1 MQIHRVII
9 HELNKPIGKAQA
21 KLSISKSLMD
31 ATNEDVINL
40 VTELN
45 KRYRKRDEKQGVFD
59 DKNPTIFHDAFRK
72 YEDKKTDGNF
82 IDFSIKSAENL
93 RDRIEGIGA
102 AKGGYLVFAQ
112 FEDYRN
118 YCSVFLVRDVTGIAF
133 RRNRTV
139 DGFDLDKVQHIDF
152 EKLAMACRI
161 NLDTFGEDQSK
172 YLSFIH
178 IKSDDLSQ
186 YFVRWISSKDTV
198 TSEEDTIKLL
208 KALKKIPIPKPKSG
222 ETAIDRDELIRD
234 AHNHIKSSPTRTVN
248 VVDMSK
254 TLFDDDDYLTNYLY
268 QNFPEVPT
276 EFKAHSSTLQKFIK
290 IYARADQVEINFHP
304 DAFKNGVVRFDKN
317 DDSQLIITS
326 QDLVHQIKDSLAD
339 N

>member
-31 ATNEDVINL
+31 AGNEDVINL

-45 KRYRKRDEKQGVFD
+45 KRYRRRDEKQGVFD
-59 DKNPTIFHDAFRK
+59 DKNPTVFHDVFKK
-72 YEDKKTDGNF
+72 YEKEKTDDNF
-82 IDFSIKSAENL
+82 IEFSITSAENL

-102 AKGGYLVFAQ
+102 AKGGYLVFTQ
-112 FEDYRN
+112 FDDYRS
-118 YCSVFLVRDVTGIAF
+118 YCSVFLIRDVTGIAF

-139 DGFDLDKVQHIDF
+139 DGFDLNKVQHIDF

-161 NLDTFGEDQSK
+161 NLQSFGDDLAK

-186 YFVRWISSKDTV
+186 YFVRWISSKDTI

-208 KALKKIPIPKPKSG
+208 KALKKIPIPKPKPG
-222 ETAIDRDELIRD
+222 EAAIDRDALIRD
-234 AHNHIKSSPTRTVN
+234 AHSHIKASPTRTVN
-248 VVDMSK
+248 VIDMSK
-254 TLFDDDDYLTNYLY
+254 TLFDNEDYLTDYLFENY
-268 QNFPEVPT
+268 PEVPT
-276 EFKAHSSTLQKFIK
+276 EFKAHSTTMQKFIK
-290 IYARADQVEINFHP
+290 IYAKADQIEINFHP
-304 DAFKNGVVRFDKN
+304 DAFKNGAVRFDKN
-317 DDSQLIITS
+317 DESQLIITS
-326 QDLVHQIKDSLAD
+326 KDLVEQIKGSLAD